1 MSSPANAASA
11 IAAPGEFHYR
21 VDRPAAG
28 LFPGAHR
35 SRQGEAGFE
44 FLGHVPLPQARDA
57 RRVDLLAS
65 LRDPFGQW
73 QVRVHAQRGTV
84 PVWLL
89 ADLSA
94 SMGFEGARPKLETLA
109 KLAAAVARSAH
120 RHGDAFG
127 FVGADA
133 RLRVDLLRPCTR
145 QRGIEHEL
153 AAALRGL
160 SFDSGQAR
168 DAGGLLEAQRWLGRR
183 RALVFVASDF
193 HLPDRLIHALFD
205 SLSGHQVVPVV
216 LWDAA
221 EFSLP
226 APTAGWL
233 GSAFGQM
240 LWPLADPETGGT
252 RLVWGRRATRER
264 WASLA
269 QRRREALLALCASHR
284 LRPVFLEQG
293 FDADALNAHFL
304 GA

>member
-1 MSSPANAASA
+1 MSTPAGT
-11 IAAPGEFHYR
+11 APGEFHYR
-21 VDRPAAG
+21 VDRAAAG

-35 SRQGEAGFE
+35 SRQGESGFE
-44 FLGHVPLPQARDA
+44 FRGHVPLPQARDA

-94 SMGFEGARPKLETLA
+94 SMGFEGVRSKLETLA
-109 KLAAAVARSAH
+109 DLAAAVARSAH
-120 RHGDAFG
+120 RHGDGFG
-127 FVGADA
+127 FIGADA
-133 RLRVDLLRPCTR
+133 SLRTDLLRPCTR
-145 QRGIEHEL
+145 QRGIGYEL
-153 AAALRGL
+153 AATLRGL
-160 SFDSGQAR
+160 SFGTGSAR
-168 DAGGLLEAQRWLGRR
+168 DAGGLLEAHRWLGRR

-193 HLPDRLIHALFD
+193 HLPDRLVRALFD

-226 APTAGWL
+226 APAAAWL
-233 GSAFGQM
+233 GQL
-240 LWPLADPETGGT
+240 LWPLVDPETGRT
-252 RLVWGRRATRER
+252 RLVWGRRATREH

-269 QRRREALLALCASHR
+269 QRRREALRDLCAPHR
-284 LRPVFLEQG
+284 LRPVFLEHG

-304 GA
+304 GG